1 MDYLLL
7 LIFFFNGLPIILTVQ
22 SIIYI
27 LLNEEKSLFDIH
39 VRRYNVEKYYEGRDS
54 SHGMEHI
61 RRVFFW
67 LEELIKDMEDEN
79 DKNIVRI
86 AALFHDAYDHKYAL
100 KYAPKNPQ
108 KWIDNK
114 KRQINISIDAYTTNK
129 EQKLIHRIIDNVS
142 FTKEKK
148 KRGLNQEKTIRLMN
162 CHNNQKK
169 NNKEENLRNIV
180 SDADKLD
187 AIGKKAIDRMYYYQE
202 ADITHKK
209 YSDEWFK
216 SHIDHI
222 QTHCKEKL
230 YILMEHNYIQTDKG
244 REIGKE
250 HLQELKD
257 IVDNDTKLIDYIV
270 NIE

>member
-1 MDYLLL
+1 MFLFY
-7 LIFFFNGLPIILTVQ
+7 GLPIILVVI

-27 LLNEEKSLFDIH
+27 LRNEEKSLFDIL
-39 VRRYNVEKYYEGRDS
+39 VRRYNVEKYYKGRDS

-61 RRVFFW
+61 RRVFFY
-67 LEELIKDMEDEN
+67 LERIIEDIEDEN

-86 AALFHDAYDHKYAL
+86 AALFHDAYDHKYA
-100 KYAPKNPQ
+100 PKENLQ
-108 KWIDNK
+108 EWIDYK
-114 KRQINISIDAYTTNK
+114 KRQINKSIDKYTTNK

-148 KRGLNQEKTIRLMN
+148 KRGLNQVITIRLMN

-169 NNKEENLRNIV
+169 NNKEEYLRNIV

-187 AIGKKAIDRMYYYQE
+187 AIGEEAIDRMYHYQE
-202 ADITHKK
+202 AYITHTK

-216 SHIDHI
+216 CHIEHM

-230 YILMEHNYIQTDKG
+230 YILMEHNYIQTYKG

-257 IVDNDTKLIDYIV
+257 IVDDDVKLVDYIRE
-270 NIE
+270 IK

>member
-1 MDYLLL
+1 MDYSLFLRFFFYGL
-7 LIFFFNGLPIILTVQ
+7 LIIIIIVKST
-22 SIIYI
+22 IYI
-27 LLNEEKSLFDIH
+27 LPNEEKSLFDIL
-39 VRRYNVEKYYEGRDS
+39 VRRYNVKKYYEGRDS

-61 RRVFFW
+61 KRVFLW
-67 LEELIKDMEDEN
+67 LERIIEDMKDEN
-79 DKNIVRI
+79 DKKIVRI
-86 AALFHDAYDHKYAL
+86 AALFHDAYDHKYA
-100 KYAPKNPQ
+100 PKEDPQ
-108 KWIDNK
+108 EWIDYK
-114 KRQINISIDAYTTNK
+114 KRQINKSIDKYTTNK
-129 EQKLIHRIIDNVS
+129 EQKLIHRIIENVS
-142 FTKEKK
+142 FTKEKE